1 MASVAYTAKLIGL
14 FHWREKWYCIT
25 ANLFSMWLALS
36 HYLEVYSI
44 AAVFIFNHLVFA
56 VPASCH
62 WRNAFCGYIKWD
74 DVLFFNFPLRIFEP
88 FASKSQREVK
98 WSRDFEVSG
107 LIADHL
113 WSIRCW
119 FNWRREKYYYYYYS
133 YLNVA
138 DVRTSSH
145 SSNRS
150 FGVEFCHLLSKLK
163 RWQHRW
169 WRWRVFLCLL
179 YNGLVHFH

>member
-1 MASVAYTAKLIGL
+1 MLQ
-14 FHWREKWYCIT
+14 
-25 ANLFSMWLALS
+25 
-36 HYLEVYSI
+36 
-44 AAVFIFNHLVFA
+44 
-56 VPASCH
+56 
-62 WRNAFCGYIKWD
+62 
-74 DVLFFNFPLRIFEP
+74 
-88 FASKSQREVK
+88 KSQREVK
-98 WSRDFEVSG
+98 WSRDFEASG

-138 DVRTSSH
+138 DVPTSSH

-169 WRWRVFLCLL
+169 WRGGVFFCVSYITDLCISINLTCLFAIHLICLL
-179 YNGLVHFH
+179 WLSCLILYTLPGPLTSKLLHHKRSVQSWLAVRSCGGGSPPVHAAQTKSLLEEAAATAGTLFKFK